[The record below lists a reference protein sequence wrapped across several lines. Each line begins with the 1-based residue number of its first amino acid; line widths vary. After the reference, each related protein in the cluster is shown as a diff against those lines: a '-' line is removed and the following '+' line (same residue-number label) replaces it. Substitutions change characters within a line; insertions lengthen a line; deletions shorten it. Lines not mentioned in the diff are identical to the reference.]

1 MVNRIEHQQTSSNQM
16 TRGNAEIDRTVKVK
30 QVDNETKKESQS
42 KDTKILSLKEAQEM
56 VGSMND
62 FLKSAD
68 SRLKFVLH
76 DKLETYYV
84 TIIDSETEEVIKEIP
99 SEKMMNIRAAMKE
112 FVGLLVDRK
121 I

>member
-1 MVNRIEHQQTSSNQM
+1 MVNRVDHQHTSSEQTTMGSIETNRTM
-16 TRGNAEIDRTVKVK
+16 TVKKTDNHVK
-30 QVDNETKKESQS
+30 EEKENNEEK
-42 KDTKILSLKEAQEM
+42 LSLKEAEDM
-56 VGSMND
+56 VGSLNK

-84 TIIDSETEEVIKEIP
+84 TIIDNETDEVIQEIP
-99 SEKMMNIRAAMKE
+99 SEKLMNIRAAMKE
-112 FVGLLVDRK
+112 FVGLLIDQK

>member
-1 MVNRIEHQQTSSNQM
+1 MVNRVGHQHTLSDEATKGSM
-16 TRGNAEIDRTVKVK
+16 AIDRTINIKQTDNYVK
-30 QVDNETKKESQS
+30 DDKKNSEE
-42 KDTKILSLKEAQEM
+42 KLSLSEAQDM
-56 VGSMND
+56 VGSLNE

-76 DKLETYYV
+76 DQLETYYV
-84 TIIDSETEEVIKEIP
+84 TIINNETDEVIKEIP
-99 SEKMMNIRAAMKE
+99 SEQMMNIRAAMRE

>member
-1 MVNRIEHQQTSSNQM
+1 MTHTMKTTTKETMEKHSDSN
-16 TRGNAEIDRTVKVK
+16 E
-30 QVDNETKKESQS
+30 EKKNDE
-42 KDTKILSLKEAQEM
+42 KLSITEVEEM
-56 VGSMND
+56 MGSLND

-84 TIIDSETEEVIKEIP
+84 TIIDNETDEVIREIP
-99 SEKMMNIRAAMKE
+99 SEKLMNIRAAMKE

>member
-1 MVNRIEHQQTSSNQM
+1 MVNSIESQRTSIGQTSMTHTMKTTTKETMEKHSDSN
-16 TRGNAEIDRTVKVK
+16 E
-30 QVDNETKKESQS
+30 EKKNDE
-42 KDTKILSLKEAQEM
+42 KLSITEVEEM
-56 VGSMND
+56 MGSLND

-84 TIIDSETEEVIKEIP
+84 TIIDNETDEVIREIP
-99 SEKMMNIRAAMKE
+99 SEKLMNIRAAMKE

>member
-1 MVNRIEHQQTSSNQM
+1 MVNRVEHQEMSTNQM
-16 TRGNAEIDRTVKVK
+16 TRGKAEIDRTVKVK
-30 QVDNETKKESQS
+30 QIDHDVKKESQS
-42 KDTKILSLKEAQEM
+42 NDEKSLSIKEAQEM
-56 VGSMND
+56 VGSLND

>member
-1 MVNRIEHQQTSSNQM
+1 MVN
-16 TRGNAEIDRTVKVK
+16 
-30 QVDNETKKESQS
+30 QVDSQRTSITQPMPTHELKTNEYIKKENQH
-42 KDTKILSLKEAQEM
+42 TNEQRQETEKITFAEAEEM
-56 VGSMND
+56 TESMNK

-84 TIIDSETEEVIKEIP
+84 NIIDNETDEVIREIP
-99 SEKMMNIRAAMKE
+99 SEKLMNIRAAMKE
-112 FVGLLVDRK
+112 FVGLLIDRK